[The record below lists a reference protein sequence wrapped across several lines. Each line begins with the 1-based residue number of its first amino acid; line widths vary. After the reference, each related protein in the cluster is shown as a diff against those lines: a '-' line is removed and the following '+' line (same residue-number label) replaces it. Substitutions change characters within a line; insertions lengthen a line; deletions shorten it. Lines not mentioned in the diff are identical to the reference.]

1 VFTPG
6 NYSADISFRRNNLK
20 TSSREALAREVADW
34 HQRGLI
40 GQELMT
46 TLSARYDRR
55 GAMLTSLLKW
65 LGLFAV
71 AMLGM
76 SLVAVFGAMFQSPVL
91 GALTATFAFGFW
103 GRKLALDKLN
113 RHPFTASILLTAAII
128 SAQSVVILM
137 HTPISGQYDYDF
149 ESQTQ
154 FLVTSLFITSAI
166 GFAVAYI
173 YRLLWPLLI
182 ALLYLFHGI
191 GSWHQYVGSG
201 TYVFD
206 IQDPKAMALI
216 AAIVAA
222 FGIYHERFLE
232 ETTLKTHSGFG
243 RLYII
248 FGLLYLNTS
257 LLILSIYP
265 GKLEWV
271 IALTVA
277 ALAQI
282 VIGARLK
289 DARFTGF
296 GVVFLCIDMYT
307 RFFEQFWDKLS
318 AGLFF
323 LVAGLI
329 GLALGFAFESEFN
342 KSRSGE
348 VLA

>member
-1 VFTPG
+1 M
-6 NYSADISFRRNNLK
+6 K
-20 TSSREALAREVADW
+20 QSSRQAIAREVADW

-40 GQELMT
+40 GQELMA

-65 LGLFAV
+65 LGLFAI
-71 AMLGM
+71 AMLGT
-76 SLVAVFGAMFQSPVL
+76 SLLAVFGAMFQSPVL
-91 GALTATFAFGFW
+91 GSLTATAAFGFL
-103 GRKLALDKLN
+103 GRKLALDPLN

-128 SAQSVVILM
+128 SAHGAIVLM
-137 HTPISGQYDYDF
+137 HSSSLGPNKYDF
-149 ESQTQ
+149 ENQGN

-166 GFAVAYI
+166 GFAVAYV

-191 GSWHQYVGSG
+191 GSWHRYVGSG
-201 TYVFD
+201 SYVFD
-206 IQDPKAMALI
+206 IQDPRAMAII
-216 AAIVAA
+216 AAAVAA
-222 FGIYHERFLE
+222 FGLYHERILE
-232 ETTLKTHSGFG
+232 ETKLQAHPGFG

-257 LLILSIYP
+257 LLILSIFP
-265 GKLEWV
+265 GKIEWV
-271 IALTVA
+271 LATTIV

-289 DARFTGF
+289 DGRFTGF

-307 RFFEQFWDKLS
+307 RFFEQFWNQLS

-323 LVAGLI
+323 LCTGVIGVALGYIFERELNKSVTEQGLI
-329 GLALGFAFESEFN
+329 
-342 KSRSGE
+342 
-348 VLA
+348 